1 MPAENPP
8 GFPFDTNGDPD
19 RTINYRSPQP
29 QPQPQ
34 PYAEQPTRMDFGG
47 TQQMFTP
54 PPQQGQW
61 RQPEE
66 LGYDLPPV
74 VHAPVEKRR
83 SPKGIIIAVIAAVVV
98 GLVGGGG
105 VWAFST
111 LSGGGSQP
119 SEALPAGALAYA
131 RIDLD
136 PAANQKLAL
145 FNIARKFTV
154 TKDAF
159 SGDDPREAFFKAIS
173 TDNPN
178 FEKIDYAADIE
189 PWLGDRIG
197 FALMPGK
204 DATQPGFAL
213 AIQVKDADAARA
225 GIAKLDAGSDTKTGV
240 AIRGDYAIVSTT
252 QEEADKY
259 ATGPTLAEAAN
270 FTNDMDALG
279 EPGVLSFWADLAGI
293 AKLGGAASATSQAAL
308 AQIGNGR
315 FAGALR
321 FDGSYV
327 ELAGIT
333 RGIDSKVADAKPVA
347 IGDLPDTTAGAI
359 AVSGIG
365 QALKAQWN
373 TVTESADAAGQGA
386 FSQFV
391 TQAQQQFGLAIP
403 DDLFTLLGDGL
414 TLAIDSEGLDADLPN
429 IGAVLST
436 DPDKAGAI
444 LTKIEQGL
452 AASGQQFQLAKAP
465 GDGKLVVATNQ
476 GYADKLA
483 SAGALKDSETFQN
496 AVPNADAATFAA
508 FVDLDKVENLYLQGM
523 SDQDKT
529 NLQQLSAVGLSGG
542 YQGSEGNFS
551 LRVLFN

>member
-19 RTINYRSPQP
+19 RTINYRTPQP
-29 QPQPQ
+29 QPQPHVD
-34 PYAEQPTRMDFGG
+34 QPTRMDFGG

-74 VHAPVEKRR
+74 VHAPVEKRG
-83 SPKGIIIAVIAAVVV
+83 PKGVIIAAIVAVVV
-98 GLVGGGG
+98 ALVGGGG

-111 LSGGGSQP
+111 LSGGGAQP

-173 TDNPN
+173 TDNEN
-178 FEKIDYAADIE
+178 FKNIDYAADIE

-197 FALMPGK
+197 FAVMPGK
-204 DATQPGFAL
+204 DASQPGLAL
-213 AIQVKDADAARA
+213 AIQVKDANAARA
-225 GIAKLDAGSDTKTGV
+225 GIAKLDAGSSTKTGV
-240 AIRGDYAIVSTT
+240 AIRGDYAIVSAT
-252 QEEADKY
+252 QAEADKY
-259 ATGPTLAEAAN
+259 ATGPTLAESAN

-279 EPGVLSFWADLAGI
+279 EPGVLSVWADLAGI

-333 RGIDSKVADAKPVA
+333 RGIDSKVSDAKAVN

-359 AVSGIG
+359 AISGIG
-365 QALKAQWN
+365 QALKAQWD

-391 TQAQQQFGLAIP
+391 TQAQQQFGLSIP
-403 DDLFTLLGDGL
+403 DDLVTLLGDGL
-414 TLAIDSEGLDADLPN
+414 TVAVDSEGLDADLPN
-429 IGAVLST
+429 VGAVLAT
-436 DPDKAGAI
+436 DPAKAGAI
-444 LTKIEQGL
+444 LAKIEQGL

-465 GDGKLVVATNQ
+465 GDGKLVIATNQ
-476 GYADKLA
+476 DYAAKLA
-483 SAGALKDSETFQN
+483 ASGALKDDETFRT
-496 AVPNADAATFAA
+496 AVPNADSATFAA

-523 SDQDKT
+523 SDQDKA
-529 NLQQLSAVGLSGG
+529 NLQALSAVGLSGG